1 MTGGKKMIISKHVTH
16 VLDKDSEII
25 LNDFEGKNNLSIER
39 FIQKQVKKVLKHDL
53 LRKAKFLDYEN
64 NIIRNCCDIII
75 EDKDNFLSS
84 SKEIASYFYELMTES
99 GDIESCDLLVASILI
114 KDKSYVAILKLDY
127 KKMHNHKIDFEDEK
141 FNIQIIENEIAI
153 QSTSV
158 KQAAIV
164 EINSLEIYDL
174 YVLDVEAEKIG
185 ETGVFTKKFLNA
197 ETIEDEAYKTK
208 QFIRLSNVW
217 INNAIPDSLEAE
229 KIREAR
235 NYMLKE
241 RSVMDLD
248 EFSERALDYEQDKL
262 FKRFCE
268 NYELENFTIDKN
280 VVENKLKKRKIGTFS
295 GFEISG
301 RLEDFSDN
309 MKFKIERNTD
319 GSCDL
324 IIKNVNFYEK

>member
-16 VLDKDSEII
+16 VLDKGSKII

-324 IIKNVNFYEK
+324 IIKNVDFYEK

>member
-1 MTGGKKMIISKHVTH
+1 MIISKHVTH
-16 VLDKDSEII
+16 VLDKGSEII

-39 FIQKQVKKVLKHDL
+39 FIQKQVKKILKHDL
-53 LRKAKFLDYEN
+53 LRKAKFLEYEN

-324 IIKNVNFYEK
+324 IIKNVDFYEK

>member
-1 MTGGKKMIISKHVTH
+1 MTGGNKMIISKHVTH

-99 GDIESCDLLVASILI
+99 GDIESCDLLVASIFI

-197 ETIEDEAYKTK
+197 ETIEDETYKTK

-248 EFSERALDYEQDKL
+248 ELSERALDYEQDKL

-324 IIKNVNFYEK
+324 IIKNVDFYEK

>member
-1 MTGGKKMIISKHVTH
+1 MIISKHVTH
-16 VLDKDSEII
+16 VLDKGSKII

-248 EFSERALDYEQDKL
+248 EFSERALDYDQDKL

-324 IIKNVNFYEK
+324 IIKNVDFYEK

>member
-1 MTGGKKMIISKHVTH
+1 MIVSKHVTH
-16 VLDKDSEII
+16 VLDKNSKII
-25 LNDFEGKNNLSIER
+25 LNDFEGKNNLSVER

-75 EDKDNFLSS
+75 EDKDSFLSS
-84 SKEIASYFYELMTES
+84 SKEIASYYYELMTEN
-99 GDIESCDLLVASILI
+99 GELESCDLLVAYMLI
-114 KDKSYVAILKLDY
+114 RDKSYVAILKLDY

-197 ETIEDEAYKTK
+197 ETIEDETYKTK

-248 EFSERALDYEQDKL
+248 ELSEEALDYEQDKL

-301 RLEDFSDN
+301 RLEDFSDK

-324 IIKNVNFYEK
+324 IIKNVDFYDK